1 MSIFEEN
8 FLQPNPANHVALTP
22 LSFLA
27 RTEQIYPHKIAVRYG
42 KVTYNYQEFAA
53 RCRSLAAGLRQ
64 MGIKRGD
71 AVALLLPNIPP
82 MLEAHFGVPLAGAVL
97 NTLNI
102 RLDAPAFAYILEHS
116 EAKILMVDSEYL
128 PVIRQALSQIS
139 KKPKIIIV
147 RDANFTPAEPEPHPE
162 PNPEIAAAWDY
173 DDMMEAGKKSVAS
186 DFTPYFP
193 NDEWEAIAVN
203 YTSGTTGNPK
213 GVVYHHRGANLNAVS
228 NILAWNLPLH
238 PVYLWTLPMFHC
250 NGWCFPWTITLAA
263 GTHVCLRRFNGQIL
277 LDHLRDERITHY
289 CGAPILMNMVLEAL
303 GGKTARIFDPEI
315 NLMTSGAAPPAALM
329 EKYKKLGA
337 NIFHVYGLT
346 EVYGPAVMCAK
357 QSDWLDLP
365 PLEQEARHAR
375 QGVNYPALEGL
386 MVADPQTLVPV
397 AKNGEE
403 LGEVFMRGNIV
414 SKGYLK
420 NPTASADAFKGGWF
434 HTGDLAVWHSDNYI
448 ELRDRSKDIII
459 SGGENISTIE
469 VEGVLYRHPDIL
481 EAAVVAKP
489 DEKWGETP
497 CAFVTLKPGATTT
510 ASEIIDFCRANLAHF
525 KCPRTVIFAPLPRT
539 ATGKVQKY
547 VLRQMAAAAT
557 S

>member
-8 FLQPNPANHVALTP
+8 FLGPNEANFVPLSP
-22 LSFLA
+22 LSFLM
-27 RTEQIYPHKIAVRYG
+27 RSEKIYPHKTALRYG
-42 KVTYNYQEFAA
+42 KLEYNYQTFAE
-53 RCRSLAAGLRQ
+53 RCRRLAACLQRL
-64 MGIKRGD
+64 GIKRGE
-71 AVALLLPNIPP
+71 AVALLLPNTPP
-82 MLEAHFGVPLAGAVL
+82 MLEAHFGVPMAGAVL

-128 PVIRQALSQIS
+128 PVMRLALAQIS
-139 KKPKIIIV
+139 KKPKIIVV
-147 RDANFTPAEPEPHPE
+147 RDENFTPTEPGPIQETI
-162 PNPEIAAAWDY
+162 PEIAAALDY
-173 DDMMEAGKKSVAS
+173 DEMMAAAG
-186 DFTPYFP
+186 DFDFAPYFP
-193 NDEWEAIAVN
+193 KSEWEAIAVN

-213 GVVYHHRGANLNAVS
+213 GVVYHHRGANLNAAA
-228 NILAWNLPLH
+228 NIVAWNLPLH

-263 GTHVCLRRFNGQIL
+263 GVHVCLRRFNGQIL
-277 LDHLRDERITHY
+277 LDHLRDEQITHY

-303 GGKTARIFDPEI
+303 GGKTDRVFTPEV

-329 EKYKKLGA
+329 EKFRKLGA

-357 QSDWLDLP
+357 QSDWLELP
-365 PLEQEARHAR
+365 KIEQEARQAR
-375 QGVNYPALEGL
+375 QGVNYPSMEGL
-386 MVADPQTLVPV
+386 MVADPQTLKPV
-397 AKNGEE
+397 EKNGEQ
-403 LGEVFMRGNIV
+403 LGEVFMRGNII

-420 NPTASADAFKGGWF
+420 NPTASAEAFKGGWF
-434 HTGDLAVWHSDNYI
+434 HTGDLAVWHEDNYI

-497 CAFVTLKPGATTT
+497 CAFVTMKPGATAT
-510 ASEIIDFCRANLAHF
+510 SNDIIEFCRANLAHF

-547 VLRQMAAAAT
+547 VLRQMAKDLEAV
-557 S
+557 